1 MSTQLSDNVRNS
13 SAKAE
18 ILKRIAAAQKQAGL
32 SSSVEIPREYQT
44 TGTLNA
50 EELREMLIDR
60 LEDYKAAVHVTTE
73 EELASTIAGILRD
86 KGCRSVVY
94 APGMDASLLDSFD
107 GEASPD
113 DASSD
118 PRQLDAVDAVVTESH
133 VTSAQTGT
141 IVLESGELCGRRALT
156 LVPDRHVC
164 IVRADQIVYGVPEMV
179 SRINPERPA
188 TWISG
193 PSATSD
199 IELSRVEGVHGPRDL
214 IVVIVK

>member
-1 MSTQLSDNVRNS
+1 MTT
-13 SAKAE
+13 AKEE
-18 ILKRIAAAQKQAGL
+18 ILNRIAAAQKQAGL
-32 SSSVEIPREYQT
+32 PEHVEIPREYQKE
-44 TGTLNA
+44 GTLN
-50 EELREMLIDR
+50 EDELREMLVDR
-60 LEDYKAAVHVTTE
+60 LEDYKADVHVTDE
-73 EELASTIAGILRD
+73 SGLNSTLVDILKER
-86 KGCRSVVY
+86 GCSNVVY
-94 APGMDASLLDSFD
+94 APGMDAGLLAGFE
-107 GEASPD
+107 GTITPD
-113 DASSD
+113 DNAKD
-118 PRQLDAVDAVVTESH
+118 PRELDAVDAVVTESH

-141 IVLESGELCGRRALT
+141 IVLESNETCGRRAMT

-164 IVRADQIVYGVPEMV
+164 IVRKDQIVYGVPEMV

>member
-1 MSTQLSDNVRNS
+1 MTT
-13 SAKAE
+13 AKEE
-18 ILKRIAAAQKQAGL
+18 ILNRIAAAQKQAGL
-32 SSSVEIPREYQT
+32 PDHVDIPREYQKE
-44 TGTLNA
+44 GTLN
-50 EELREMLIDR
+50 EDELRDMLVDR
-60 LEDYKAAVHVTTE
+60 LEDYKADVHVTDE
-73 EELASTIAGILRD
+73 SGLNSTLVGILKER
-86 KGCRSVVY
+86 GCSNVVY
-94 APGMDASLLDSFD
+94 APGMDAGLLDGFE
-107 GEASPD
+107 GTITPD
-113 DASSD
+113 DNAKD
-118 PRQLDAVDAVVTESH
+118 PRELDAVDAVVTESH

-141 IVLESGELCGRRALT
+141 IVLESNETCGRRALT

-164 IVRADQIVYGVPEMV
+164 IVRKDQIVYGVPEMV

>member
-1 MSTQLSDNVRNS
+1 MTT
-13 SAKAE
+13 AKEE
-18 ILKRIAAAQKQAGL
+18 ILNRIAAAQKQAGL
-32 SSSVEIPREYQT
+32 PDHVDIPREYQKE
-44 TGTLNA
+44 GTLNE
-50 EELREMLIDR
+50 EELREMLVDR
-60 LEDYKAAVHVTTE
+60 LEDYKADVHVTDE
-73 EELASTIAGILRD
+73 SGLNSTLVGILKER
-86 KGCRSVVY
+86 GCSKVVY
-94 APGMDASLLDSFD
+94 APGMDAGLLAGFE
-107 GEASPD
+107 GTITPD
-113 DASSD
+113 DNAKD
-118 PRQLDAVDAVVTESH
+118 PRELDAVDAVVTESH

-141 IVLESGELCGRRALT
+141 IVLESNETCGRRALT

-164 IVRADQIVYGVPEMV
+164 IVRKDQIVYGVPEMV

>member
-1 MSTQLSDNVRNS
+1 MTT
-13 SAKAE
+13 AKEE
-18 ILKRIAAAQKQAGL
+18 ILNRIAAAQKQAGL
-32 SSSVEIPREYQT
+32 PDHVDIPREYQKE
-44 TGTLNA
+44 GTLNE
-50 EELREMLIDR
+50 EELREMLVDR
-60 LEDYKAAVHVTTE
+60 LEDYKADVHVTDE
-73 EELASTIAGILRD
+73 SGLNSTLVDILKER
-86 KGCRSVVY
+86 GCSNVVY
-94 APGMDASLLDSFD
+94 APGMDAGLLDGFE
-107 GEASPD
+107 GTITPD
-113 DASSD
+113 DNAKD
-118 PRQLDAVDAVVTESH
+118 PRELDAVDAVVTESH

-141 IVLESGELCGRRALT
+141 IVLESNETCGRRALT

-164 IVRADQIVYGVPEMV
+164 IVRKDQIVYGVPEMV

>member
-1 MSTQLSDNVRNS
+1 MTT
-13 SAKAE
+13 AKEE
-18 ILKRIAAAQKQAGL
+18 ILNRIAAAQKQAGL
-32 SSSVEIPREYQT
+32 PDHVDIPREYQKE
-44 TGTLNA
+44 GTLN
-50 EELREMLIDR
+50 EDELREMLVDR
-60 LEDYKAAVHVTTE
+60 LEDYKADVHVTDE
-73 EELASTIAGILRD
+73 SGLNSTLVDILKER
-86 KGCRSVVY
+86 GCSNVVY
-94 APGMDASLLDSFD
+94 APGMDAGLLDGFE
-107 GEASPD
+107 GTITPD
-113 DASSD
+113 DNAKD
-118 PRQLDAVDAVVTESH
+118 PRELDAVDAVVTESH

-141 IVLESGELCGRRALT
+141 IVLESNETCGRRALT

-164 IVRADQIVYGVPEMV
+164 IVRKDQIVYGVPEMV

>member
-1 MSTQLSDNVRNS
+1 MTT
-13 SAKAE
+13 AKEE
-18 ILKRIAAAQKQAGL
+18 ILNRIAAAQKQAGL
-32 SSSVEIPREYQT
+32 PDHVDIPREYQKE
-44 TGTLNA
+44 GTLNSD
-50 EELREMLIDR
+50 ELREMLVDR
-60 LEDYKAAVHVTTE
+60 LEDYKADVHVTDE
-73 EELASTIAGILRD
+73 SGLNSTLVDILKER
-86 KGCRSVVY
+86 GCSNVVY
-94 APGMDASLLDSFD
+94 APGMDAGLLAGFE
-107 GEASPD
+107 GTITPD
-113 DASSD
+113 DNAKD
-118 PRQLDAVDAVVTESH
+118 PRELDAVDAVVTESH

-141 IVLESGELCGRRALT
+141 IVLESNETCGRRALT

-164 IVRADQIVYGVPEMV
+164 IVRKDQIVYGVPEMV